1 MENYISSAPNII
13 TDLIFISMLKKM
25 LLLPIISKYKYI
37 CFSGM

>member
-1 MENYISSAPNII
+1 MRNYISNALNMK